1 VRPVLADRRGLRQ
14 QAGLVAVAAVAIT
27 VVAAGIGL
35 GNRGAEPIQDAS
47 ANATA
52 PRPTVAGAVAS
63 RKPNASAPAPT
74 EIPGLGCLPVTPG
87 NLPAFQLRSTVGE
100 DAARGVQG
108 SPNWALFGPRAA
120 EWPIPDQRSALP
132 LDPTASAVLITDE
145 FACARLAVAEYLG
158 VGDVRGTPTPFAVDE
173 TNVVPP
179 RPRIVLGS
187 LPAGDW
193 IIRVG
198 VYYATGVNG
207 NVDEVG
213 VERFFRVITGL
224 GPGASPLVAPAVPCV
239 PLPADAPLPRLALVA
254 GDDAPVP
261 GVDVTTFAGDILHN
275 GTLVSGAF
283 PERLEVWVVGD
294 ACATSWRI
302 SYRDGSNGST
312 LNEASQDNPG
322 EIPFFVAQ
330 NRIELSNAVFGQTV
344 VSATVN
350 FGRNRTAEAAWE
362 LTLVAPPPPVAEVS
376 GPSGA
381 TIVARP
387 GCGVGWTLS
396 GGRSAYEACNEYPVP
411 DGLEVLTI
419 RSGEAVRLTVPGW
432 RILRWYVSC
441 GERSPDGAYQEV
453 AGCGLG
459 GGGDGTGDA
468 GPARFLP
475 FPGRLVV
482 SIWIN
487 ADRSGD
493 TVGAQYFIEVDA
505 GP

>member
-1 VRPVLADRRGLRQ
+1 
-14 QAGLVAVAAVAIT
+14 
-27 VVAAGIGL
+27 
-35 GNRGAEPIQDAS
+35 
-47 ANATA
+47 
-52 PRPTVAGAVAS
+52 VAS
-63 RKPNASAPAPT
+63 SPT
-74 EIPGLGCLPVTPG
+74 ELPGLGCFPVTPG
-87 NLPAFQLRSTVGE
+87 DLPTFQLRSTVGE
-100 DAARGVQG
+100 DSARGVDG
-108 SPNWALFGPRAA
+108 PVNWALVTPRAA
-120 EWPIPDQRSALP
+120 EWPTPNTLSALP
-132 LDPTASAVLITDE
+132 LDPSASVVLITDE
-145 FACARLAVAEYLG
+145 FACARIEVAEYIG
-158 VGDVRGTPTPFAVDE
+158 VGDLRGTPTPFAFGEINND
-173 TNVVPP
+173 PP
-179 RPRIVLGS
+179 RPRIVLGG

-193 IIRVG
+193 IVRVG
-198 VYYATGVNG
+198 VYYATGDDG
-207 NVDEVG
+207 NEDRVG
-213 VERFFRVITGL
+213 AERFFRVISGL
-224 GPGASPLVAPAVPCV
+224 GPGASPLVTPAVACV

-254 GDDAPVP
+254 GDDAPVL

-275 GTLVSGAF
+275 GALVSGAF
-283 PERLEVWVVGD
+283 PERLEVRVVGD

-302 SYRDGSNGST
+302 SYRDGSNGSP

-330 NRIELSNAVFGQTV
+330 NRIDLSNAVFGQSV

-350 FGRNRTAEAAWE
+350 FGRKRTAEAAWE

-381 TIVARP
+381 TIVART

-396 GGRSAYEACNEYPVP
+396 GGRSAYEACNESPVP

-419 RSGEAVRLTVPGW
+419 RSGDAVRLTVPGW
-432 RILRWYVSC
+432 RILSWYVSC
-441 GERSPDGAYQEV
+441 GDRSPNGAYGEV

-475 FPGRLVV
+475 FPGRHVV

-487 ADRSGD
+487 ADRRGD

-505 GP
+505 RP